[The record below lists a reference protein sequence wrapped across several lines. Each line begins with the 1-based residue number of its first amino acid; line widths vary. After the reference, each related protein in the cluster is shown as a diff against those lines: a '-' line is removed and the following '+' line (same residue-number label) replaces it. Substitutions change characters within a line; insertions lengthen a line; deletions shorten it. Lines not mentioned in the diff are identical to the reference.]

1 MIYRVLAATAA
12 RRRSARFDLYG
23 VIVAVYYVRNV
34 LPLAALFYA
43 TSLVADEVE
52 GKTLTY
58 LLTRPLTR
66 RRSSRGSSPPTSR
79 PPSLALPAAVVTF
92 FS

>member
-1 MIYRVLAATAA
+1 MPPRLTG
-12 RRRSARFDLYG
+12 FDLYA

-58 LLTRPLTR
+58 LLTRP
-66 RRSSRGSSPPTSR
+66 
-79 PPSLALPAAVVTF
+79 
-92 FS
+92 